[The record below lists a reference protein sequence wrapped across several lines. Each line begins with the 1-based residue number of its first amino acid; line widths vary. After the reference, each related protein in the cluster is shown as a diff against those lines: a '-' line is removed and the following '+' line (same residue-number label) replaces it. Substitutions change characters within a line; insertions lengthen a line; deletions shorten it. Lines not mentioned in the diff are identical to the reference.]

1 MTSRPCS
8 LECVINGPWSCWAW
22 LLLLDGSGLQT
33 TPWRQQTDKKR
44 RRLTLLRTAQ
54 IDKLDGE
61 PVNKNNHLPWC
72 KQKNT
77 MAIGGWT
84 DFWRSLMLVRM
95 NKMRWKCAPAGPEA
109 GKLGKRIGSCSRGWR
124 RKAHTRPA
132 IPMRWI
138 RMGSR

>member
-1 MTSRPCS
+1 MPHRNFATLAPRLVASNIDDHDNTSKADILTRHQVAADRIANVDFIRQKTMARPCS

-22 LLLLDGSGLQT
+22 LLLADGNRLQT
-33 TPWRQQTDKKR
+33 TPRRQQPDKKR
-44 RRLTLLRTAQ
+44 SRLPLLQTAQ

-84 DFWRSLMLVRM
+84 DFGD
-95 NKMRWKCAPAGPEA
+95 P
-109 GKLGKRIGSCSRGWR
+109 
-124 RKAHTRPA
+124 
-132 IPMRWI
+132 
-138 RMGSR
+138 